1 MWMSLFV
8 LKHYMSMA
16 SPDPNY
22 MYVNKSLAYALEMD
36 GGSSVCMSYCKR
48 HYTLFIHNK
57 SAETME
63 SIKYN

>member
-1 MWMSLFV
+1 M

-36 GGSSVCMSYCKR
+36 GGSSVCMSHTAKDITLY
-48 HYTLFIHNK
+48 LFITNQPK
-57 SAETME
+57 KWNLLN
-63 SIKYN
+63 IIDV